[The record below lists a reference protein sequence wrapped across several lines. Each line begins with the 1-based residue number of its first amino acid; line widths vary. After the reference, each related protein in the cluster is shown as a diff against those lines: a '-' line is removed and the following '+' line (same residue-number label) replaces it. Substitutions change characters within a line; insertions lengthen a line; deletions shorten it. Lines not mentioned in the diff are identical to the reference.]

1 MERYLQRR
9 TKIKTPEYVKYKCSL
24 ENGESSFREKRI
36 AAITNPLIIPALIRL
51 KKILSTRFNLLI
63 EYRSNINAVNIHI
76 KLKITSKNIYLS
88 SEIKEPNL

>member
-24 ENGESSFREKRI
+24 ENGESSLREKRM
-36 AAITNPLIIPALIRL
+36 AAITNPLIIPARMRL

-63 EYRSNINAVNIHI
+63 EYRSNINAVNTHI

-88 SEIKEPNL
+88 SEMKEPNL